1 MDALERY
8 LAANPGETRNG
19 VIAGAVEQYLRET
32 GFWED
37 DGKIIIR
44 KTQDVEPILE
54 ANKRLFNDGDGY
66 SPSRELRRAASIPLV
81 VVEQW
86 MREGVDIFNP
96 DHAEAIKRKLNSSEW
111 AHLRTA
117 PGRL

>member
-1 MDALERY
+1 MADHDPL
-8 LAANPGETRNG
+8 PW
-19 VIAGAVEQYLRET
+19 T

-54 ANKRLFNDGDGY
+54 DNKRLYTAGDGY
-66 SPSRELRRAASIPLV
+66 SPSRDIRRAASIPLV

-86 MREGVDIFNP
+86 MREGVDIFDPNCA
-96 DHAEAIKRKLNSSEW
+96 AEIKRRLNDPQW

>member
-1 MDALERY
+1 MDDLV
-8 LAANPGETRNG
+8 PW
-19 VIAGAVEQYLRET
+19 T
-32 GFWED
+32 GFWLE
-37 DGKIIIR
+37 DGKITIR

-54 ANKRLFNDGDGY
+54 HNKKLFTEGDGY

-81 VVEQW
+81 IVEQW
-86 MREGVDIFNP
+86 MREGIDIFDPNC
-96 DHAEAIKRKLNSSEW
+96 AEAVKRKLNSAEY